1 MRLLVIKLSSLGDLF
16 HALPTVARIH
26 EAWGAEI
33 DWVTNKSYVDLV
45 RRFSPVKR
53 VIGFPRQ
60 HFFSNAGNFLKEVR
74 QDKYDYVFDM
84 QGLLKSALTARAA
97 RSAKIIGPSFHREG
111 SRLFYSSVTGPK
123 NKNRHAVEENLDLL
137 DHLGIERSPLKFPVI
152 FDRPASLPSGPRI
165 GLLPCSRWKTKNWPP
180 EHFVEVARALSSQA
194 QVFIFGAPED
204 RDVCVHIAAQAGD
217 GVTDMCAKTSLVEL
231 GGWLAAMDL
240 VITVDSGPM
249 HMAAAAG
256 TPVLAVFGA
265 TDHRRTGPFGAQ
277 HKVLHRDDLA
287 CRPCLSRNCQ
297 LKERDIRCLTGLTP
311 ERVII
316 AAREQLE
323 RKRPV

>member
-1 MRLLVIKLSSLGDLF
+1 MRVLVIKLSSLGDLF

-26 EAWGAEI
+26 EVWGAEI
-33 DWVTNKSYVDLV
+33 DWVTNKAYVDLV

-60 HFFSNAGNFLKEVR
+60 QFISGAGAFLREVR
-74 QDKYDYVFDM
+74 QEQYDYVFDM
-84 QGLLKSALTARAA
+84 QGLLKSAITA
-97 RSAKIIGPSFHREG
+97 RSARSGKIIGPSFHREG
-111 SRLFYSSVTGPK
+111 SGLFYSAVAGPK

-137 DHLGIERSPLKFPVI
+137 DHLGIERGPLKFPVT
-152 FDRPASLPSGPRI
+152 FDRPASIPSGPRI

-180 EHFVEVARALSSQA
+180 EHFIEVARALSAQA
-194 QVFIFGAPED
+194 RVFIFGAPED
-204 RDVCVHIAAQAGD
+204 RDVCAHIAGQAGE

-265 TDHRRTGPFGAQ
+265 TDHRRTGPYGAR

-287 CRPCLSRNCQ
+287 CRPCLSRTCQ
-297 LKERDIRCLTGLTP
+297 LKERDMRCLVGLTP
-311 ERVII
+311 DRVIT
-316 AAREQLE
+316 AARELLE
-323 RKRPV
+323 RKRPA